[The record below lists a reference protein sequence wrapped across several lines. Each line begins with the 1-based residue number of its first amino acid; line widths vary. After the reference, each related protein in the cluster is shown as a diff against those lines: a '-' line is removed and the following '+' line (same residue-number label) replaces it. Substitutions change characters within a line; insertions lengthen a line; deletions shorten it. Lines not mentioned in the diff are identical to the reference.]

1 MTRPVKMINQIALN
15 MSANGSHDEV
25 ALQVAQHLE
34 KFWTGTMKT
43 RVIKQCSIENTE
55 FSLISRKALHYLE
68 AMQKAKPS

>member
-1 MTRPVKMINQIALN
+1 MTHPVKMINQIALN

-25 ALQVAQHLE
+25 ALQVALHLE

-43 RVIKQCSIENTE
+43 KVIKQCSIENTE